1 MQLKKHKTLHNLHM
15 YINTKEA
22 PVSCH
27 INYCLQ
33 TTSITKKHI
42 CQ

>member
-27 INYCLQ
+27 KLLFANDIHN
-33 TTSITKKHI
+33 
-42 CQ
+42 